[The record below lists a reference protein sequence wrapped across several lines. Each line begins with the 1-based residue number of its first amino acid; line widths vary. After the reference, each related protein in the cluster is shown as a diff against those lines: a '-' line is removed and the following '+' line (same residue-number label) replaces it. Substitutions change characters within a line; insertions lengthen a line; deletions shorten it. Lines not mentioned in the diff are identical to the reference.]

1 MTYTAIALV
10 VALVVILAEV
20 FWLKT
25 GLFKRSSFYFAY
37 LIVLFFQLLTN
48 GYLTFNEIVLY
59 NPEMILGLRVAF
71 APIEDLLF
79 GFSLVVLTQ
88 LMWLK
93 SEPRR

>member
-1 MTYTAIALV
+1 MTYTAIALI
-10 VALVVILAEV
+10 VALVVIMAEV
-20 FWLKT
+20 LWLKT
-25 GLFKRSSFYFAY
+25 GLFKKSSFYFAY

-59 NPEMILGLRVAF
+59 NPEMILGLRVVF
-71 APIEDLLF
+71 APVEDLLF

-88 LMWLK
+88 LSWLK